1 MTEELPHAPEA
12 EAAVMGCLIENPTR
26 YWPMACEAGLS
37 SEFFHT
43 PATSALWRIV
53 SDLAKNDRSIDPATV
68 RDAIKDKRPAGLGL
82 AEFSKILLTE
92 FSTQGWD
99 GYIADLRDRLARR
112 LTISAGM
119 TVANENQ
126 SGETALSTLQD
137 AARRAAAALSGSSSV
152 ANARASVEA
161 FMDALQQRYSNGDLP
176 GMATGML
183 AIDQKTG
190 GMRPGELWVVGAPTS
205 WGKSVFM
212 LQAAGHAVREGKN
225 VVVFTLEMGKEEIV
239 ARIVASQWSIP
250 MGELMNPKTV
260 KGFTMNKIERATK
273 ELKESGLMICDA
285 SDQSVETISGHCQ
298 RISDS
303 KKIDL
308 VVVDYLQLVS
318 TPKVKGQNREQEVAS
333 ISRGLKQ
340 LAKRLQCPVVT
351 ATQLNEQGK
360 SRESRAIEHDAD
372 CVLFFSAAD
381 EPNGLQDVKFW
392 KCRNGKRGE
401 ELKARMNGDL
411 QQFTFS

>member
-1 MTEELPHAPEA
+1 MTDELPHAPEA
-12 EAAVMGCLIENPTR
+12 ESAVLGCLIENPTR
-26 YWPMACEAGLS
+26 YWPLACEAGLS
-37 SEFFHT
+37 AEFFHLPST
-43 PATSALWRIV
+43 QALWRIV

-68 RDAIKDKRPAGLGL
+68 RDSIKDKRPAGLGL
-82 AEFSKILLTE
+82 ADFSKILLTE
-92 FSTQGWD
+92 FSAQGWD

-112 LTISAGM
+112 LTISAGI
-119 TVANENQ
+119 TVASENQ

-137 AARRAAAALSGSSSV
+137 AARRAAAALSGASSV
-152 ANARASVEA
+152 ANAKTSVEA
-161 FMDALQQRYSNGDLP
+161 FLDSLQQRFNNGDLP

-212 LQAAGHAVREGKN
+212 LQAAGNAVREGKT
-225 VVVFTLEMGKEEIV
+225 VAVFTLEMGKEEIV
-239 ARIVASQWSIP
+239 ARIVASQWCIP
-250 MGELMNPKTV
+250 MGELMNPQTTK
-260 KGFTMNKIERATK
+260 KATMGKIESAAK
-273 ELKESGLMICDA
+273 ELKSSGLLICDA

-303 KKIDL
+303 RKIDL
-308 VVVDYLQLVS
+308 VVVDYLQLVA

-372 CVLFFSAAD
+372 NVLMIVDDGS
-381 EPNGLQDVKFW
+381 GVVVQFW
-392 KCRNGKRGE
+392 KCRNGERG
-401 ELKARMNGDL
+401 KAFSATLNGEM
-411 QQFTFS
+411 QQFDFRAY